1 LDSRKINQLGKNF
14 NKLHEGT
21 RHTVHSSETLNAAIK
36 IITRIQEQQAKLLEN
51 ALSKLPGKSQS
62 SSDSSPKDGEVPE
75 RTQLSS
81 DSSPKDGEVPER
93 TQLSSDSSPKDGEAP
108 ERTQL
113 SSDSFQLDEKV
124 AEFLEFQLCKLQN
137 LLLRSQAN
145 HERLCSEV
153 SLVRFS

>member
-93 TQLSSDSSPKDGEAP
+93 TQLSSDS
-108 ERTQL
+108 
-113 SSDSFQLDEKV
+113 FQLDEKV

>member
-1 LDSRKINQLGKNF
+1 LVYHIIDTRGKYF
-14 NKLHEGT
+14 SDLHEGT
-21 RHTVHSSETLNAAIK
+21 RHTIHSSETLNAAIT

-51 ALSKLPGKSQS
+51 AQSKLPGKSQS
-62 SSDSSPKDGEVPE
+62 SSDSSQKDGKV
-75 RTQLSS
+75 
-81 DSSPKDGEVPER
+81 
-93 TQLSSDSSPKDGEAP
+93 P

-113 SSDSFQLDEKV
+113 SSDSFQQDEKV

-145 HERLCSEV
+145 HQRLRSEV